1 MNQSIKT
8 NYHTHYSICRHA
20 EGSVDEYINRA
31 IKLGYKTLAI
41 TEHIPFPKEMT
52 EVIISKR
59 MYIDQLDDYINEI
72 NSKKEEYKNKI
83 EILLGLECEYLD
95 FLEPLIEEVS
105 KKCDFLILG
114 QHYIKVKNKYK
125 SIYNVSEENY
135 LDIYFSTA
143 HRALST
149 GLFKIFAHPDIFLWK
164 VKDWNPYLE
173 KKSKELIEC
182 AIKNNVLIE
191 LNTNGI
197 RFGYRKEKYFYYNNK
212 KVYCYPNYY
221 FLKLANDLGAK
232 IILNDD
238 AHDPN
243 DLHDESTLEGLS
255 LANELK
261 IPLVTNL
268 EE

>member
-1 MNQSIKT
+1 MNQPIKT
-8 NYHTHYSICRHA
+8 NFHTHYNICRHA
-20 EGSVDEYINRA
+20 EGTVDDYIKRA

-41 TEHIPFPKEMT
+41 TEHIPFPTEMT
-52 EVIISKR
+52 KVIVSKR
-59 MYIDQLDDYINEI
+59 MYIEQLNDYINEI
-72 NSKKEEYKNKI
+72 NLKKQEYKDKI
-83 EILLGLECEYLD
+83 EILVGLECEYLD
-95 FLEPLIEEVS
+95 FLEPIIEEAS

-143 HRALST
+143 QRALST
-149 GLFKIFAHPDIFLWK
+149 GLFKIIAHPDIFLWK
-164 VKDWNPYLE
+164 IKEWNPYLE
-173 KKSKELIEC
+173 NKSKELIEC

-191 LNTNGI
+191 LNSNGI

-212 KVYCYPNYY
+212 KVYCYPNYN
-221 FLKLANDLGAK
+221 FFKLANELGAK

-243 DLHDESTLEGLS
+243 NIHDEYTLEALE

-261 IPLVTNL
+261 IQLVTNL
-268 EE
+268 SE